1 MRQLLL
7 GGAVIAALLAAL
19 AYQADEPE
27 DTWNRIRRTRTVRI
41 GYAPEAPFAYRTPA
55 GEVTGVDPEL
65 ARLVFR
71 RRGIDRIEWVQTEF
85 RSLIPELLDGRFDM
99 IAAGMVITPERT
111 RAIAFSR
118 PTFEVP
124 PALLVRETEADR
136 YTDLGRL
143 RDDGTARIAVLSGA
157 FEEQVVRAAG
167 FSPARVLR
175 VPDAA
180 TGFESVRSGRVAA
193 LALTAPTVQHLAQ
206 QGDGL
211 AVVRLQPRDPTVGDS
226 GIARG
231 AFGFRRTDAVLRG
244 TVDAELRT
252 LVGSAEHRALA
263 RRFGF
268 ADGDLPSP

>member
-1 MRQLLL
+1 MHPLLL
-7 GGAVIAALLAAL
+7 GAAGIAALLAVL
-19 AYQADEPE
+19 AYRADEPE
-27 DTWNRIRRTRTVRI
+27 DTWHRIRRTRTVRI

-55 GEVTGVDPEL
+55 GEVTGFDPEL
-65 ARLVFR
+65 ARQVFR

-85 RSLIPELLDGRFDM
+85 RSLIPELLAGRFDM

-111 RAIAFSR
+111 TAVAFSR
-118 PTFEVP
+118 PTFAVP
-124 PALLVRETEADR
+124 PALLVREGEAAR
-136 YTDLGRL
+136 WADLGRL
-143 RDDGTARIAVLSGA
+143 RDDRSASIAVLTGA

-167 FSPARVLR
+167 IPSARVLR
-175 VPDAA
+175 VPDAV

-211 AVVRLQPRDPTVGDS
+211 AIVRLQLGDPTVHDTGV
-226 GIARG
+226 ARG
-231 AFGFRRTDAVLRG
+231 AFAFRPTDEALRG
-244 TVDAELRT
+244 MVDVELRD

-268 ADGDLPSP
+268 ADADLPSP

>member
-7 GGAVIAALLAAL
+7 GGATIAALLAVL
-19 AYQADEPE
+19 AYRADEPE
-27 DTWNRIRRTRTVRI
+27 DSWSRIRRTRTVRI
-41 GYAPEAPFAYRTPA
+41 GYAPEAPFAYRTAA
-55 GEVTGVDPEL
+55 GDVTGVDPEL
-65 ARLVFR
+65 ARRVFR

-85 RSLIPELLDGRFDM
+85 RSLIPELLAGRFDM
-99 IAAGMVITPERT
+99 IAAGMVITPDRT
-111 RAIAFSR
+111 GTIAFSR

-124 PALLVRETEADR
+124 PALLVRDGEAER
-136 YTDLGRL
+136 YADLGRL
-143 RDDGTARIAVLSGA
+143 RDDDTAHVAVLTGA

-167 FSPARVLR
+167 IPAARVLR

-211 AVVRLQPRDPTVGDS
+211 AIVRLQLGDPTVRDS

-231 AFGFRRTDAVLRG
+231 AFGFRPTDEALRG
-244 TVDAELRT
+244 TVDAELRD

>member
-7 GGAVIAALLAAL
+7 GGAVIAALLAVL
-19 AYQADEPE
+19 AYRADEPE
-27 DTWNRIRRTRTVRI
+27 DSWSRIRRTRTVRI
-41 GYAPEAPFAYRTPA
+41 GYAPEAPFAYRTPD
-55 GEVTGVDPEL
+55 GEVTGIDPEL

-85 RSLIPELLDGRFDM
+85 RSLIPELLAGRFDM
-99 IAAGMVITPERT
+99 IAAGMVITPERRMT
-111 RAIAFSR
+111 IAFSD

-124 PALLVRETEADR
+124 PALLVRKVEADR
-136 YTDLGRL
+136 YADLGRL
-143 RDDGTARIAVLSGA
+143 RDDGTARVAVLTGA
-157 FEEQVVRAAG
+157 FEEQVIRAAG
-167 FSPARVLR
+167 IPAARVLR

-193 LALTAPTVQHLAQ
+193 LALTAPTVQHLTQ

-211 AVVRLQPRDPTVGDS
+211 ATVRLHLGDPTVHDS
-226 GIARG
+226 GVARG
-231 AFGFRRTDAVLRG
+231 AFAFRPTDDALRG
-244 TVDAELRT
+244 MVDAELRD

-268 ADGDLPSP
+268 ADGDLPSQ